1 MILLDSKEILD
12 AVGRSLETHVLPRL
26 EDDFARVQ
34 VLSALKALAEVAD
47 RFENGDACDAMNAN
61 IQQGVRDIA
70 ERVRGDAPA
79 FAEALEQA
87 LAAAPADAPAREWN
101 RRVCEALWSLIQ
113 RREHDACAEVLELLR
128 EQAKLVVAGDGRWMC
143 PEAIASLT

>member
-26 EDDFARVQ
+26 DDDFARVQ

-47 RFENGDACDAMNAN
+47 RFANGDACEAMNEN
-61 IQQGVRDIA
+61 IRAGVSDVAARTRD
-70 ERVRGDAPA
+70 EAPE
-79 FAEALEQA
+79 FAAALEAA
-87 LAAAPADAPAREWN
+87 LAAAPVDAAARDWN
-101 RRVCEALWSLIQ
+101 RRVGEALWALID
-113 RREHDACAEVLELLR
+113 RREHAACSDVLELLR
-128 EQAKLVVAGDGRWMC
+128 EQAKLVVAGDGQWMC